1 VFAAVPCP
9 AGWGHWKTPF
19 AQWGVRLASHSGC
32 THGTW
37 APDVARTD
45 MTDQGRAAMTVSF
58 DCLARL
64 RIRRVV
70 EDIRRG
76 GVSSAAAPEWM
87 AAWVPGPPSWQ
98 PRSSAT
104 RCPRGR
110 AGRRFPRRQEVER
123 RFGMG
128 ACGCMS
134 YAPGHNCHVIQAGK
148 ANSDPNSWFPATVT
162 ALAEEEV
169 TLKYEDGSTC
179 RLWRHGGFD
188 NRVAV
193 GTALLACESW
203 RLLSVVGKDGWC
215 QLSVEVRDP
224 SWHES
229 GLSEDRPRLH
239 MSGVVSNETGE
250 GVDILHDE
258 GRLEIPRAPATLISV
273 DVSAATAAAP
283 IDQVVLESM
292 TEPDK
297 MPDDAGGD
305 EASMTAEEG
314 IPLLRI
320 QEELIGPLGVVTQFD
335 FAKPDE
341 TVRRTKLG
349 DLIKQLPLL
358 LRRLLDDDGRW
369 ILICHLGDEGDPYVQ
384 FLATEDKV
392 LATECGSNE
401 SIPGVLTPDQ
411 EEALPVLGWEWPQP
425 PNKPNWFRTE
435 SGSDAVALVSKLA
448 TETMTEVLN
457 RNENDEVVVR
467 LFSGAPRSSG
477 VTREAQAS
485 SPTVQADLTASAPP
499 DALTQLKAQ
508 HDPMSAAVH
517 KIETHQLVHGPVGEA
532 LASPDRPAEQLV
544 DNLLQDLDRGDGWIV
559 TDKDGGTWFPGR
571 LAVDFRVTRV
581 PESLPL
587 LRVDTDVVRA
597 EAETNELLELLNELN
612 VHAAGWWWWLD
623 RPSRTVKCSMSAV
636 VDPVAWWWPMVL
648 SEVLPAYATAT
659 ESMADRIAEVTHG
672 AVRLAAHPERGL
684 RPNLDGFV
692 VNTRLG
698 PRDMNASMDLWLST
712 LDYSTLKDALGAFY
726 TPENVHLQTRLNAS
740 IKDSQGQTR
749 MFLRRHWHPEF
760 GWGWQFSSLSGIA
773 TRDNAA
779 VPELHRVASLMN
791 MQQHAEAVGHNRFG
805 GWVVIPPHGLTHLS
819 FIPATV
825 IAKVIDVAGST
836 AGQVAALMMDLQTRM
851 DDLDNLV
858 ATSHPSLE
866 GPLTMFNLTEEM
878 ADTELSMAHLKVG
891 PVGWPYSEPRV
902 QQRFQE
908 GWRGG
913 AVREGEDEAELW
925 LLPRH
930 MPICSFGIFNPVGP
944 TVSSLELSY
953 VVPKEGD
960 ATWYLYC
967 VLRHPFSPQITYLGA
982 APTSEDIDR
991 LITNALSETDPD
1003 TGVFG
1008 SGPDWLD
1015 IFSNKEAV
1023 VEGARQFAL
1032 RTPETDWR
1040 LEATALLVH
1049 RSTPWAR
1056 VTEGIKGDEFDWPQE
1071 VGAVEGWLNAVTH
1084 PDVIAGHQLFLR
1096 SAWEGAK
1103 AFLRSPESPQA
1114 AQTAM
1119 ATVVEAGGARAT
1131 ADYEFRKL
1139 EGPWVKDATL

>member
-1 VFAAVPCP
+1 
-9 AGWGHWKTPF
+9 
-19 AQWGVRLASHSGC
+19 
-32 THGTW
+32 
-37 APDVARTD
+37 
-45 MTDQGRAAMTVSF
+45 
-58 DCLARL
+58 
-64 RIRRVV
+64 
-70 EDIRRG
+70 
-76 GVSSAAAPEWM
+76 
-87 AAWVPGPPSWQ
+87 
-98 PRSSAT
+98 
-104 RCPRGR
+104 
-110 AGRRFPRRQEVER
+110 
-123 RFGMG
+123 
-128 ACGCMS
+128 MS